1 MATLPCSTNANT
13 TTSYYALAG
22 AGAGSVSQ
30 IVAGTGVSVSPA
42 GGTGVVTISAP
53 AEFVSGMIVAFNSA
67 VAPTGWNVCDG
78 TNGTPDLRDKFVLC
92 SSGTNPIGTTGGA
105 LNATL
110 ALANLPDHIH
120 GGVVLSTTSGNSGG
134 GGFSFAGAGNTTGIT
149 SPGWT
154 PTPTPFSIIPPY
166 YALTYIMKL

>member
-13 TTSYYALAG
+13 TTSYYALAS

-30 IVAGTGVSVSPA
+30 IVAGTGVSVSPS
-42 GGTGVVTISAP
+42 GGTGVVTISAT

-67 VAPTGWNVCDG
+67 VAPTGWAICDG
-78 TNGTPDLRDKFVLC
+78 TSGTPDLRDRFILGASATYPITTLGGN
-92 SSGTNPIGTTGGA
+92 SS
-105 LNATL
+105 ATL
-110 ALANLPDHIH
+110 TLSNLPDHVH
-120 GGVVLSTTSGNSGG
+120 GSAGLSTSSGSSNTGG
-134 GGFSFAGAGNTTGIT
+134 LSFANAANTSGIT

-154 PTPTPFSIIPPY
+154 GPQSFSVLNPF